1 MKIAISAKKL
11 LSYLNNMLYDVKTT
25 RKLEKKIISQN
36 NPELSLMFK
45 AGTGIFNHIN
55 ELNKK
60 DIIILIGPGNNGGD
74 GYALAIQA
82 FLNNY
87 NINCIELIESKGTSK
102 KLIDCIQNFSRQAL
116 HASTIRFPGLN
127 KDDAFEFKADLP
139 QDIKSL
145 IHLMK

>member
-1 MKIAISAKKL
+1 MLSHVSLISSYGGYSHVSIEIETGRTHQIRVHLSHQKLPIIGDTLYNPRNLIA
-11 LSYLNNMLYDVKTT
+11 
-25 RKLEKKIISQN
+25 
-36 NPELSLMFK
+36 
-45 AGTGIFNHIN
+45 
-55 ELNKK
+55 
-60 DIIILIGPGNNGGD
+60 
-74 GYALAIQA
+74 
-82 FLNNY
+82 
-87 NINCIELIESKGTSK
+87 KGTSK